1 MLAADASSRE
11 SFESAEATL
20 AVTRAEIASLDAQ
33 IVQAEV
39 DVDIAKVNLG
49 YTRIV
54 SPIDGVVVA
63 VITKQGQTVNSMQS
77 APTIIK
83 VANVATMTIKAQ
95 ISEADVTRVKPGLP
109 VYFTILGEPDERYHA
124 TLRAVEPAPDSI
136 QKDETTASLT
146 SASGSATSAAIYY
159 NGLFDVPNPDE
170 RLRISMTAQVFIVR
184 GEAKDA
190 IVVPSSALGKRG
202 QDGRYAVRVVGKD
215 NKTEERQVR

>member
-95 ISEADVTRVKPGLP
+95 ISEADVT
-109 VYFTILGEPDERYHA
+109 A
-124 TLRAVEPAPDSI
+124 SSPACRCTSPFW
-136 QKDETTASLT
+136 ASRT
-146 SASGSATSAAIYY
+146 SAITPRCARWSRRRTRSRRT
-159 NGLFDVPNPDE
+159 
-170 RLRISMTAQVFIVR
+170 RRR
-184 GEAKDA
+184 
-190 IVVPSSALGKRG
+190 RH
-202 QDGRYAVRVVGKD
+202 
-215 NKTEERQVR
+215 

>member
-1 MLAADASSRE
+1 M
-11 SFESAEATL
+11 
-20 AVTRAEIASLDAQ
+20 
-33 IVQAEV
+33 
-39 DVDIAKVNLG
+39 
-49 YTRIV
+49 
-54 SPIDGVVVA
+54 
-63 VITKQGQTVNSMQS
+63 ITKQGQTVNSMQS

-184 GEAKDA
+184 GEART
-190 IVVPSSALGKRG
+190 PSWCRPRRWASAARTGATPCAWSARTT
-202 QDGRYAVRVVGKD
+202 RPRSARCASA
-215 NKTEERQVR
+215 